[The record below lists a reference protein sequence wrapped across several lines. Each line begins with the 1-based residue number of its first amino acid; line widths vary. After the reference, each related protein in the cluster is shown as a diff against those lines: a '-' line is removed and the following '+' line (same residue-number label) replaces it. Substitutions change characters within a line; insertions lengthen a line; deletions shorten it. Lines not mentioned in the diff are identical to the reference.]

1 SPRGLLW
8 RLEGIEIPNPNHFPP
23 GEGATGGGIAIITSN
38 VISNSD
44 FLTGAFP
51 AEYGNALS
59 GVFDINLRKG
69 NTEKHEFALQAS
81 VVGFEAAAEGP
92 FLVENGS
99 YLVNYR
105 LASFRLLDKVGISVS
120 DNNVVPFFQDFVIN
134 LYLPGNKAGKF
145 SLFGF
150 GGTSSAGN
158 RAVRDTSKWISSS
171 DRTEMTELHT
181 TGVLGIKHYLPLPG
195 GQSYL
200 RSVVLASY
208 ENNSVD
214 LAYLEDELIVKNI
227 HNSTSAYL
235 NYRFSSLLHH
245 KFSSLHSLRC
255 GVIAGS
261 LGSDVF
267 GVAYDDYPEDR
278 EIYVDYNGRAGTMQA
293 YVQHQLRLPG
303 NIEINSGLHGLVF
316 LLNSNYSVEPRL
328 GFKWRFSSNQSLNAG
343 VGLHSRIEPLSMYM
357 ASYTELDG
365 SISQPNRDLDLARAW
380 HNILGYN
387 VFLGRDIH
395 LMAEVYYQYLYNVP
409 IEDSAES
416 QESIVNYSS
425 GISNHPLSNDGT
437 GWNYGLELTLEKFF
451 TSNYY
456 FLITGSLFNSK
467 YVAGDGKTYNTLYNG
482 NYISNFLGGK
492 EFHMG
497 KNKQDIFGVNA
508 RLLVKGGNRLT
519 PILLEE
525 SREEGHT
532 VYDRDKWLDEKA
544 RDYFRLDAGISYRH
558 NKTAYSWIV
567 SIDIQNLTNRKNIY
581 QSFYNEETGK
591 IENLY
596 LQGIIPIFN
605 FRIEFGL

>member
-1 SPRGLLW
+1 MKHLIIALSVLYPVIPYCQSYTQTIKGIVVDADSRIELVGANILIVGSDPSLTTISGLNGHFRLEKVPLGRHTIQVSYVGYEQFVMSDVPVTTGKEVILDIAMKESAIQVDEVTIMANKKTQTNLNAMTSVSGRMFSVEESKRYAGGFYDPARMAESFAGISSTGGDDNELIIRGNSPRGLLW

-395 LMAEVYYQYLYNVP
+395 LMAEVYYQYLYNV
-409 IEDSAES
+409 
-416 QESIVNYSS
+416 
-425 GISNHPLSNDGT
+425 HR
-437 GWNYGLELTLEKFF
+437 LELW
-451 TSNYY
+451 
-456 FLITGSLFNSK
+456 
-467 YVAGDGKTYNTLYNG
+467 
-482 NYISNFLGGK
+482 
-492 EFHMG
+492 
-497 KNKQDIFGVNA
+497 
-508 RLLVKGGNRLT
+508 
-519 PILLEE
+519 P
-525 SREEGHT
+525 
-532 VYDRDKWLDEKA
+532 
-544 RDYFRLDAGISYRH
+544 
-558 NKTAYSWIV
+558 
-567 SIDIQNLTNRKNIY
+567 
-581 QSFYNEETGK
+581 
-591 IENLY
+591 
-596 LQGIIPIFN
+596 
-605 FRIEFGL
+605 